1 MVSVKIKHFLVI
13 SVVFA
18 SENLSTAEHDEL
30 LDFRKM
36 VLNKQNSFLEAV
48 QGLKEQDSTSKLLT
62 GNSKNLIKG
71 PT

>member
-1 MVSVKIKHFLVI
+1 MVSVKMKHFLVV

-48 QGLKEQDSTSKLLT
+48 QGLKEQDST
-62 GNSKNLIKG
+62 
-71 PT
+71 

>member
-1 MVSVKIKHFLVI
+1 MALNVSDSQYRMVSVKMKSFLII

-18 SENLSTAEHDEL
+18 AENLSKAEHDEL

-48 QGLKEQDSTSKLLT
+48 QGLKEQDST
-62 GNSKNLIKG
+62 
-71 PT
+71 